1 MLGRKDSG
9 EALRRFRDVD
19 RRFLLVMATAVALVV
34 AALAIQRWSNRG
46 AEAQA
51 TPSNSPVPQV
61 ATPTGPVE
69 ARSADGPFTVDMRI
83 ESAVYRSGE
92 PIAIRATLTYTGPKA
107 RETLAGS
114 GTGLVIYSWEE
125 LDGPRHYDA
134 NGTDDCHHY
143 SIGRDQGMVMPFAKI
158 FSGESPGVIPDTIP
172 DAAFWRAYFSD
183 PLFRLPAGRY
193 RIHAGSAFWINTCSG
208 REYRMDPSIEIQVL
222 P

>member
-1 MLGRKDSG
+1 MRLLDVN
-9 EALRRFRDVD
+9 RR
-19 RRFLLVMATAVALVV
+19 LLLAVAAAVALVV
-34 AALAIQRWSNRG
+34 AVLAIQRWSNLTT
-46 AEAQA
+46 EAQA
-51 TPSNSPVPQV
+51 TASPSPVPQV
-61 ATPTGPVE
+61 VIPTGPVE
-69 ARSADGPFTVDMRI
+69 ARSADGPFSVDMRI

-92 PIAIRATLTYTGPKA
+92 PIAIRATLTYTGPKV

-134 NGTDDCHHY
+134 VGTDDCHHY
-143 SIGRDQGMVMPFAKI
+143 SIGRDQGMVVPFAK
-158 FSGESPGVIPDTIP
+158 FFQGGPPGVIPDTIP

-193 RIHAGSAFWINTCSG
+193 RIHAGSAFWISTCSG
-208 REYRMDPSIEIQVL
+208 REFHMDPSIEIQVL